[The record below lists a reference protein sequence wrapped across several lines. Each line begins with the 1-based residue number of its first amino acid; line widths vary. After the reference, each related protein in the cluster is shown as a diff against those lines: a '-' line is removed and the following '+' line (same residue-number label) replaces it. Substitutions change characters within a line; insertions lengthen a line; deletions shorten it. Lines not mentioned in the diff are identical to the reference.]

1 MKTIKINPIHEAH
14 SALSVVRHVRRI
26 SRGGGIKTLT
36 SLARSPLPRSAHRPL
51 CKTRGHRLPAVREI
65 DKFTGSI
72 SIVIATYVLSRDDA
86 RSHRYR
92 ATMNPLFRH
101 GGWPR
106 APWKVETGC
115 STPPSS
121 LFSICPST
129 VFLIL
134 ESSKTAS
141 ALVASYSTLRIHR
154 CYVKVIKI
162 KSYLVSFFF
171 FFNKFRL

>member
-72 SIVIATYVLSRDDA
+72 SIVIATYVLSMRDRIDTAPLWILFFATAGGRGLPERWKRAA
-86 RSHRYR
+86 RHRLPPYF
-92 ATMNPLFRH
+92 PFVH
-101 GGWPR
+101 PR
-106 APWKVETGC
+106 FF
-115 STPPSS
+115 
-121 LFSICPST
+121 LFSNRRRLRLHLLRRIRRWG
-129 VFLIL
+129 FI
-134 ESSKTAS
+134 
-141 ALVASYSTLRIHR
+141 VATLRWL
-154 CYVKVIKI
+154 K
-162 KSYLVSFFF
+162 
-171 FFNKFRL
+171 